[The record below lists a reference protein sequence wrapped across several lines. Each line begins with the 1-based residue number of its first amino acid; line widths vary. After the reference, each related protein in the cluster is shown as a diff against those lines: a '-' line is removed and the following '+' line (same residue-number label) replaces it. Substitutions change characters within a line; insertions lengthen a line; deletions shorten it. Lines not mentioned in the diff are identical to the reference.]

1 MNGSG
6 DDRLRNDD
14 ATSIA
19 SYHIIAISPIGFR
32 HYNLFYIYRSVSFL
46 TLWLPSRHSPIRE
59 LPFWTSLFLSAR
71 VAVLDVDVRIMT
83 SSVMA
88 QQYTPIEFEKSDRDK
103 SVKHTKVPSTATNI
117 TKPSGEYT
125 HPIP

>member
-19 SYHIIAISPIGFR
+19 SYHIIAISPIGFTSR
-32 HYNLFYIYRSVSFL
+32 HYNLFYIYRAVPFL

-59 LPFWTSLFLSAR
+59 LSFWTWLFLLAR

-88 QQYTPIEFEKSDRDK
+88 Q
-103 SVKHTKVPSTATNI
+103 
-117 TKPSGEYT
+117 
-125 HPIP
+125 

>member
-1 MNGSG
+1 MKSQVSIYKMNGSG

-19 SYHIIAISPIGFR
+19 TYHIIAISPIGFR
-32 HYNLFYIYRSVSFL
+32 HYNLFYIYRAAPFF

-88 QQYTPIEFEKSDRDK
+88 Q
-103 SVKHTKVPSTATNI
+103 
-117 TKPSGEYT
+117 
-125 HPIP
+125 

>member
-1 MNGSG
+1 MNSSG

-32 HYNLFYIYRSVSFL
+32 HYNLFYIYRAVPFL

-59 LPFWTSLFLSAR
+59 FPFWTSLFLLAR
-71 VAVLDVDVRIMT
+71 VAVMDVDVRI
-83 SSVMA
+83 
-88 QQYTPIEFEKSDRDK
+88 INDRICVAIR
-103 SVKHTKVPSTATNI
+103 SLVS
-117 TKPSGEYT
+117 
-125 HPIP
+125 

>member
-1 MNGSG
+1 MFTKRFKTRALALLNFVQETESIREQSHVTDIDSVSVAYVPYKNTVGG
-6 DDRLRNDD
+6 
-14 ATSIA
+14 TS
-19 SYHIIAISPIGFR
+19 YCLPPIVV
-32 HYNLFYIYRSVSFL
+32 NLFYIFRAVPFL

-88 QQYTPIEFEKSDRDK
+88 Q
-103 SVKHTKVPSTATNI
+103 
-117 TKPSGEYT
+117 
-125 HPIP
+125 

>member
-1 MNGSG
+1 MNGNG
-6 DDRLRNDD
+6 DDRLQNDD

-32 HYNLFYIYRSVSFL
+32 HYNLFYIYRAVPFL
-46 TLWLPSRHSPIRE
+46 TLWLPSRHSSIRE

-71 VAVLDVDVRIMT
+71 AAVLDVDVRITT

-88 QQYTPIEFEKSDRDK
+88 Q
-103 SVKHTKVPSTATNI
+103 
-117 TKPSGEYT
+117 
-125 HPIP
+125 